1 MELAL
6 SEFAALL
13 TKAARGAGL
22 PDGLARQNA
31 ALVAPLLTA
40 ALPAAE
46 IAAHVLTSFA
56 NGASVKADH
65 RIGGETL
72 FLAADKTLSTF
83 ASGIGA
89 AYWLAGGD
97 RRRIE
102 GSTPDDARWL
112 LAAIAYCTRASGK
125 AYAIRQPDGQVIG
138 TTCDGAVITTNPE
151 ADMQPDNFVIE
162 TQKVKTYQTGKR
174 TAEGTV
180 QISPET
186 ASSLTALANITLVAD
201 SERSRLKGAGPGN

>member
-40 ALPAAE
+40 GLPAAE

-56 NGASVKADH
+56 TGASVKADH

-72 FLAADKTLSTF
+72 FLAADKPLSTF

-97 RRRIE
+97 GRRIE
-102 GSTPDDARWL
+102 GSAPDDARWL

-125 AYAIRQPDGQVIG
+125 IYAIRQPDGQVIG
-138 TTCDGAVITTNPE
+138 TTCDGAVIMINTE
-151 ADMQPDNFVIE
+151 VDMLPDKFVIE
-162 TQKVKTYQTGKR
+162 SQSVAARQTSKIP
-174 TAEGTV
+174 AYGTV

-186 ASSLTALANITLVAD
+186 ATSLTTLASFTLVAD